1 MALVSVVVPVYHNEL
16 NLPHLFE
23 RLVALGNA
31 NPQHGFEFVFVD
43 DGSKDRSYE
52 VLEGLSIE
60 DRRVRIVK
68 LSRNFGSS
76 AAVLAGLT
84 YACGDCVAVIAADL
98 QDPPELI
105 TQMLESWEGGKK
117 VVLAAR
123 RGRDDPWS
131 TKLLSGVFYWLF
143 RRLANGDMPAEGFD
157 FLLVDKRVARLLV
170 EMQERNAY
178 LMGLVLWLGFER
190 DMIYYTRRKRELGK
204 SRWTL
209 GKRVKYFID
218 SFAAFSY
225 VPVRLASVL
234 GFALAAVGLVY
245 AMGVLLNRLL
255 WHTQVPGW
263 TSLMVVVLI
272 VSGTQLTM
280 LGVLGEYLWRTL
292 EAARNRPPFVVD
304 QTVGF
309 AREVSSD
316 DLGDGSHAGVKT
328 IGSDEV
334 RV

>member
-1 MALVSVVVPVYHNEL
+1 MALISVVVPVYYNEL
-16 NLPHLFE
+16 NLPSLFE
-23 RLVALGNA
+23 RLVALGSA
-31 NPQHGFEFVFVD
+31 VSQHEFEFVFVD

-52 VLEGLSIE
+52 VLQELSSK
-60 DRRVRIVK
+60 DRRVRLVK

-84 YACGDCVAVIAADL
+84 YASGECTAVIAADL

-105 TQMLESWEGGKK
+105 AEMIERWEGGKK

-123 RGRDDPWS
+123 GGREDPLPS
-131 TKLLSGVFYWLF
+131 KLLSRAFYWLF
-143 RRLANGDMPAEGFD
+143 RKLANNDMPAEGFD
-157 FLLVDKRVARLLV
+157 FMLIDRRVAHLLV

-190 DMIYYTRRKRELGK
+190 DVIYYTRRKRELGK

-209 GKRVKYFID
+209 SKRVKYFID

-225 VPVRLASVL
+225 LPVRLASFL
-234 GFALAAVGLVY
+234 GFALAGAGLVY
-245 AMGVLLNRLL
+245 AVGVLLNRLL
-255 WHTQVPGW
+255 WRAQVPGW

-272 VSGTQLTM
+272 ISGTQLVI

-304 QTVGF
+304 ETSGFERTDSVGGPTGNDR
-309 AREVSSD
+309 AAAMAND
-316 DLGDGSHAGVKT
+316 C
-328 IGSDEV
+328 DEV
-334 RV
+334 GA

>member
-1 MALVSVVVPVYHNEL
+1 MALVSVIVPVYYNEL
-16 NLPHLFE
+16 NLPDLFE

-52 VLEGLSIE
+52 VLERLAAE
-60 DRRVRIVK
+60 DRRVRVVK

-76 AAVLAGLT
+76 AAVLAGLG
-84 YACGDCVAVIAADL
+84 YSCGDCMAVIAADL

-105 TQMLESWEGGKK
+105 TEMIETWSGGKK

-123 RGRDDPWS
+123 QGREDPWTS
-131 TKLLSGVFYWLF
+131 KLLSGVFYWLF

-157 FLLVDKRVARLLV
+157 FMLIDKRVAQLLIQ
-170 EMQERNAY
+170 MQERNAY

-190 DMIYYTRRKRELGK
+190 DIIYYTRRKRELGR

-234 GFALAAVGLVY
+234 GFTLAAVGLVY
-245 AMGVLLNRLL
+245 AVGVLLNRLL

-272 VSGTQLTM
+272 VSGTQLAM

-304 QTVGF
+304 QTLGF
-309 AREVSSD
+309 AGEANVGSPGQGSRAEVGVSD
-316 DLGDGSHAGVKT
+316 SN
-328 IGSDEV
+328 EV
-334 RV
+334 QA